1 MITAAIAIPFFAA
14 LVILLLRDEKAG
26 TSFKS
31 RNAWLA
37 IAATLPPLVSSYSMV
52 RRFATTYGEAQLRE
66 TWWTSTGTGI
76 NITFAVDGLSLPLFI
91 TTTLL
96 FFIAAVFS
104 TSALTLQNA
113 AGIQTTRPKIFWSML
128 LLLESVVLA
137 VFSAWNFV
145 SFFAF
150 WELFLIPVT
159 ILLWRYGLEERRK
172 AAFQFFIYT
181 FVSSAFMVAA
191 FAAMVYYTPR
201 IGGDFDFRSNL
212 TSEINL
218 MQPEKQRLVFL
229 FFMAAF
235 LVKMPVFPLHAWLPL
250 THTQAPLGTLMLS
263 GLFLKLGSYGI
274 LRFVTPS
281 FGAVLSDW
289 AWPFM
294 LLGILSLFY
303 GAFAAYRQK
312 SFRYV
317 IAYSSLAHMGLLL
330 TSAMNKQDYSIVGA
344 IIQNVGHSL
353 ANALLFLVVCMHLVR
368 GKSDS
373 VTDINPPRSFI
384 YWAAFSIALFSAI
397 GVPGTIGFIGEFLM
411 LFGLSFKSWPLTI
424 AAVLTVV
431 FSAAYMLRL
440 FHKVRSRPVDTAW
453 RPNGFER
460 VCLIILSAA
469 ILWFGIYPSFIADG
483 ARATAKVFNAN
494 AVPIAPEMRNP

>member
-1 MITAAIAIPFFAA
+1 MITFAIVVPFFTA
-14 LVILLLRDEKAG
+14 LVILLLRDEKATG
-26 TSFKS
+26 FKS

-37 IAATLPPLVSSYSMV
+37 VAATAVSLASALLMI
-52 RRFATTYGEAQLRE
+52 RRFSITYGEAQLRE

-76 NITFAVDGLSLPLFI
+76 NVTFAVDGLSLPLFI
-91 TTTLL
+91 TTAFL

-104 TSALTLQNA
+104 TSALTLQGA
-113 AGIQTTRPKIFWSML
+113 AGNQPSRPKVFWSML
-128 LLLESVVLA
+128 LFLESVVLA

-181 FVSSAFMVAA
+181 FVSSAFMLAA
-191 FAAMVYYTPR
+191 FAALVYFTPR
-201 IGGDFDFRSNL
+201 IGGDFDFRSNFS
-212 TSEINL
+212 SEINL
-218 MQPEKQRLVFL
+218 MQPQKQRLVFL
-229 FFMAAF
+229 FFMTAF

-250 THTQAPLGTLMLS
+250 THTQAPLGTLLLS

-274 LRFVTPS
+274 LRFVTPG
-281 FGAVLSDW
+281 FGGVLTDW

-294 LLGILSLFY
+294 ILGVISLFY

-330 TSAMNKQDYSIVGA
+330 TSAMNKQDYSTVGA

-373 VTDINPPRSFI
+373 VTEINPPRSFT

-440 FHKVRSRPVDTAW
+440 FHKVRSRPVDTSW
-453 RPNGFER
+453 RPNALER
-460 VCLIILSAA
+460 VCLVLLSAA
-469 ILWFGIYPSFIADG
+469 ILWFGIYPSFMAEG

-494 AVPIAPEMRNP
+494 PAPIAPEVKQP